1 MVWSTSSVRALSY
14 GGSVTV
20 TNAQSRPHGTT
31 LEEVAKVAGVSR
43 ATVSGV
49 VNGSPRVSGD
59 VRRSVQTAID
69 DLGYVPNRAARSLVT
84 RRSDSIAVVITEPA
98 GRLFTDPFFPRLIRG
113 VSAALSAR
121 DLQLVLLMPDS
132 RADESRTARYLTGG
146 HVDGVLLGSLHGDD
160 PLPGQLVASGVPVVL
175 AGRPPR
181 DADVSYVHVDNREG
195 ARRATTHLISRGRQH
210 VATIAGPADM
220 VPGQDRLAGY
230 REALVDAAIPFDPS
244 LLATSDFTH
253 EGGVAAMEL
262 LLAARPDVDA
272 VFCGSDLIAA
282 GALAALVAAGR
293 TVPDDVAVVGFD
305 DSPIAA
311 TSRPPLTSV
320 RQPIEEM
327 GREMVH
333 LLLALIANNDRV
345 ARRVVLATEL
355 IQRES
360 SIGRSTPRPRP
371 ATGGRS
377 CAASHRV
384 D

>member
-1 MVWSTSSVRALSY
+1 M
-14 GGSVTV
+14 TV

-43 ATVSGV
+43 ATVSRV

-175 AGRPPR
+175 VGRPPR
-181 DADVSYVHVDNREG
+181 DADVSYVDVDNREG

-333 LLLALIANNDRV
+333 LLLDLIAHNDRV

-355 IQRES
+355 ILRAS
-360 SIGRSTPRPRP
+360 SMGRSMP
-371 ATGGRS
+371 
-377 CAASHRV
+377 
-384 D
+384 